1 MRVRKIAL
9 AGLLTAAG
17 CTAETPL
24 TPSSP
29 PAQRR
34 LDQAPA
40 DSTPPTNPGVTIGS
54 GLLGS
59 GH

>member
-9 AGLLTAAG
+9 AGLLTAAA

-24 TPSSP
+24 APSSP

-40 DSTPPTNPGVTIGS
+40 DSTPPASPGVTLGG
-54 GLLGS
+54 GLFGS